1 MDRGRTDSFT
11 HGPDR
16 CGQRDCTG
24 DQRRAVVASVIF
36 MIASIAVPALV
47 WVIRQAFRER
57 STSGTGWHSGREHT
71 PG

>member
-1 MDRGRTDSFT
+1 MDRSRTDSFT
-11 HGPDR
+11 YGADR

-47 WVIRQAFRER
+47 WVIRQAF
-57 STSGTGWHSGREHT
+57 
-71 PG
+71 